1 MMDDALAGFF
11 PQHEVHVGRDL
22 GGRVTTIGA
31 ADVVHYETGLG
42 GPTPTLPLADGRTA
56 APALLFHSEVYRSL
70 AWYLPNIFGNLHARQ
85 EWQLF
90 APLTVG
96 TTVRTRSTVV
106 ERYLKRGREYVVN
119 EVLLTDEAGRWLQRS
134 RTHQSFLVEAERH
147 GLVVDRDREK
157 RADRQFA
164 IGEGP
169 GMALTPFTR
178 TITIPMC
185 EAFSGPEKNYHTDRA
200 SAQMLGFPDIVVQG
214 MWSVCLISE
223 LMTTA
228 YGLAWQLGGTLD
240 LRLVNVVWVQDALTA
255 HGKVREEVAEG
266 AKRRLHLDV
275 WCEKP
280 DGTKATVGTAT
291 VLQAAALQ

>member
-22 GGRVTTIGA
+22 GGRTTTIGA
-31 ADVVHYETGLG
+31 ADVVHYETGIG
-42 GPTPTLPLADGRTA
+42 GATPRLTLASGGTA

-90 APLTVG
+90 APLSVG
-96 TTVRTRSTVV
+96 TAVRTRSTVV
-106 ERYLKRGREYVVN
+106 ERYVKRGREYVVN
-119 EVLLTDEAGRWLQRS
+119 EVLVTDDAGRWLQRS
-134 RTHQSFLVEAERH
+134 RTHQSFLIAEERR
-147 GLVVDRDREK
+147 GLVVDREREK

-164 IGEGP
+164 VGEGP
-169 GMALTPFTR
+169 GTPLVPLTR
-178 TITIPMC
+178 SITIAMC

-200 SAQMLGFPDIVVQG
+200 AAQMLGFPDIVVQG
-214 MWSVCLISE
+214 MWSVCLVSE
-223 LMTTA
+223 LMTAA

-240 LRLVNVVWVQDALTA
+240 LRLVNVVWVNDALTA

-280 DGTKATVGTAT
+280 DGTKATVGSAS
-291 VLQAAALQ
+291 VLQ

>member
-1 MMDDALAGFF
+1 MDEVLAGFF

-22 GGRVTTIGA
+22 GGRTTTIQA
-31 ADVVHYETGLG
+31 SDVARYEVGLG
-42 GPTPTLPLADGRTA
+42 GTTRSLTLASGAAA

-96 TTVRTRSTVV
+96 AVVRTRSTVV
-106 ERYLKRGREYVVN
+106 ERYVKRGREYVVN
-119 EVLLTDEAGRWLQRS
+119 EVLVTDDDGRWLQRS
-134 RTHQSFLVEAERH
+134 RTHQSFLIEEERR

-169 GMALTPFTR
+169 GTSLAPLER
-178 TITIPMC
+178 TITIAMC

-200 SAQMLGFPDIVVQG
+200 SAQMLGFPDVVVQG

-223 LMTTA
+223 LLTET
-228 YGLAWQLGGTLD
+228 YGLAWQLGGSLD
-240 LRLVNVVWVQDALTA
+240 LRLVNVVWVNDTLHA
-255 HGKVREEVAEG
+255 HGKVREEVGEG
-266 AKRRLHLDV
+266 AKRRVHLDV

-280 DGTKATVGTAT
+280 DGTKATVGSAS
-291 VLQAAALQ
+291 VLQ

>member
-1 MMDDALAGFF
+1 MDETLPGFF

-22 GGRVTTIGA
+22 GGRTTTIGA
-31 ADVVHYETGLG
+31 AEIAKYTTGLG
-42 GPTPTLPLADGRTA
+42 GASPQIALADGGTA

-90 APLTVG
+90 APVRVG
-96 TTVRTRSTVV
+96 AEVRTRSTVV
-106 ERYLKRGREYVVN
+106 ERYVKRSREYVVN
-119 EVLLTDEAGRWLQRS
+119 EVLVTDDAGRWLQRS
-134 RTHQSFLVEAERH
+134 RTHQSFLIADERQ

-157 RADRQFA
+157 RTDRQFA

-169 GMALTPFTR
+169 GAPLAPLTR
-178 TITIPMC
+178 TITIAMC

-200 SAQMLGFPDIVVQG
+200 AAQMLGFPDVVVQG
-214 MWSVCLISE
+214 MWSVCLVSE
-223 LMTTA
+223 LMTAA

-240 LRLVNVVWVQDALTA
+240 LKLVNVVWVDDALTA
-255 HGKVREEVAEG
+255 HGKVREEAAEG

-280 DGTKATVGTAT
+280 DGTKATVGTAS
-291 VLQAAALQ
+291 VLQ

>member
-1 MMDDALAGFF
+1 MTDDFF
-11 PQHEVHVGRDL
+11 PHHEVHVGRDL
-22 GGRVTTIGA
+22 GGRSTMIGT
-31 ADVVHYETGLG
+31 ADVTHYEAGLG
-42 GPTPTLPLADGRTA
+42 GATPRLRTPDGATV

-96 TTVRTRSTVV
+96 TTVHTRSTVV
-106 ERYLKRGREYVVN
+106 ERYVKRGREYVVN
-119 EVLLTDEAGRWLQRS
+119 EVLVTDADGRWLQRS
-134 RTHQSFLVEAERH
+134 RTHQSFLIEDERR

-169 GMALTPFTR
+169 GVAIAPLTR
-178 TITIPMC
+178 TITIAMC

-200 SAQMLGFPDIVVQG
+200 AAQMLGFPDIVVQG
-214 MWSVCLISE
+214 MWSICLVSE
-223 LMTTA
+223 LMTAA
-228 YGLAWQLGGTLD
+228 YGLAWQRGGSLD
-240 LRLVNVVWVQDALTA
+240 LRLVNVVWVNDALTA
-255 HGKVREEVAEG
+255 HGKVREETAEG

-280 DGTKATVGTAT
+280 DGTKATVGSAT
-291 VLQAAALQ
+291 VLQ